1 MIATAAVLLA
11 LAGGPAHAAA
21 QQPAGAPVEV
31 LAQNRVDEAEAAA
44 AHQPGYGPPAEPGKG
59 QEEIDFVHHVQDSR
73 DWETPFGRVDFPPA
87 HTWQV
92 GPIDFTPTKDVMFLA
107 LAGIVTLLFLIGG
120 ASLASRAQAGLTAG
134 KRHNLVEVMVLF
146 VRNEVVMPN
155 VGHGGEKFA
164 PFICTLFF
172 FIMFANL
179 LGLLPYGS
187 SATASISV
195 TLALA
200 LLTFVVVEVGGF
212 MALGPKGYLH
222 TVWFKPPGMGPVSG
236 TLMAIFLLPIE
247 IISKFTRPFALTI
260 RLMANMTGGHIV
272 LLAVISL
279 IFVFGSYAIAVGPV
293 LMAVAIT
300 FLEIFVAFLQAF
312 IFAIL
317 SAVFIGLVR
326 NASH

>member
-1 MIATAAVLLA
+1 
-11 LAGGPAHAAA
+11 
-21 QQPAGAPVEV
+21 
-31 LAQNRVDEAEAAA
+31 
-44 AHQPGYGPPAEPGKG
+44 
-59 QEEIDFVHHVQDSR
+59 
-73 DWETPFGRVDFPPA
+73 
-87 HTWQV
+87 
-92 GPIDFTPTKDVMFLA
+92 
-107 LAGIVTLLFLIGG
+107 
-120 ASLASRAQAGLTAG
+120 
-134 KRHNLVEVMVLF
+134 
-146 VRNEVVMPN
+146 MPN

-179 LGLLPYGS
+179 LGLIPFGS

-195 TLALA
+195 TLGLA

-222 TVWFKPPGMGPVSG
+222 TIWFKPPGMGPVAG
-236 TLMAIFLLPIE
+236 TAMAIFLLPIE
-247 IISKFTRPFALTI
+247 IFSKFTRPAALTI

-279 IFVFGSYAIAVGPV
+279 IFVFGSYAIAAGPL

-326 NASH
+326 NSGH